1 MHALDFGLGTP
12 FADFGFGIG
21 NTHAD
26 YIYNPHPF
34 NFSKNFIP
42 CKKIQDMFENI
53 YGCPDPNK
61 EGSFL
66 IATGHHI
73 GDSHYAVILQDSKGE
88 LIDLEVTDLT
98 KEIF

>member
-1 MHALDFGLGTP
+1 
-12 FADFGFGIG
+12 
-21 NTHAD
+21 
-26 YIYNPHPF
+26 
-34 NFSKNFIP
+34 
-42 CKKIQDMFENI
+42 MFENI

-98 KEIF
+98 KELF